1 VPLARLFVPIFPK
14 ANQNKTLEQLVDAFS
29 VDTNGT
35 IELFKCTSRIYGALL
50 AFQLLMVYGFKSD
63 MESLTKELPKDQDGV
78 AIDLSSFSRP
88 AHKCAR
94 QLLDLV
100 EANRKPADE
109 VSPSISTQT
118 RAQ

>member
-1 VPLARLFVPIFPK
+1 MLFALIFPEVD
-14 ANQNKTLEQLVDAFS
+14 QNKILEQLADAFS
-29 VDTNGT
+29 IVTDDT
-35 IELFKCTSRIYGALL
+35 IEVFKRTSRIYGALL
-50 AFQLLMVYGFKSD
+50 AFQLLMGYGFKAD
-63 MESLTKELPKDQDGV
+63 MELLTKELPKYQDGV